1 MKRRRT
7 DNKST
12 NYAIFGDIKFPR
24 ANPLADYDTR
34 WNTNF
39 NDRTLITVHVKDRL
53 HQNLHYAP
61 DLNAIRKTPQAIAPN
76 DLILSNRHGVFDVA
90 RDECHYCLALCSQN
104 LILNP
109 VNY

>member
-1 MKRRRT
+1 MVSVVSAWFQSTRLSTKSYILPLESTFFLQFVVSMKRRRT

-39 NDRTLITVHVKDRL
+39 NDRTLITVT
-53 HQNLHYAP
+53 Q
-61 DLNAIRKTPQAIAPN
+61 
-76 DLILSNRHGVFDVA
+76 S
-90 RDECHYCLALCSQN
+90 
-104 LILNP
+104 
-109 VNY
+109 